1 MAVKETPDLIFR
13 QSLRGL
19 LESLAN
25 AVGDRVTGGVAEEE
39 GGAGGT
45 VIPYGQ
51 SGLEM
56 RHTDGGGGVEGSV
69 DGAEAED
76 LGFGAAG
83 GGAAQP
89 GAKVAQ
95 GRIAI
100 LPELARGMVAT
111 EEDLGCGGGPVEST
125 PQFAGDGRQV
135 AGVEVATFGKTVA
148 ALHPGPEAAVG
159 KAVVGFGAVEALGQ
173 LTLGDVSDEAD
184 TCCLGSCGPFADL
197 DSSGALSVP
206 EHPLH
211 FGPFPHPILSAV
223 ENDFFTSSRRSN
235 RPRVS

>member
-25 AVGDRVTGGVAEEE
+25 AFGDRVTGGVAEEE

-83 GGAAQP
+83 GGAA
-89 GAKVAQ
+89 
-95 GRIAI
+95 
-100 LPELARGMVAT
+100 
-111 EEDLGCGGGPVEST
+111 
-125 PQFAGDGRQV
+125 
-135 AGVEVATFGKTVA
+135 
-148 ALHPGPEAAVG
+148 
-159 KAVVGFGAVEALGQ
+159 
-173 LTLGDVSDEAD
+173 
-184 TCCLGSCGPFADL
+184 
-197 DSSGALSVP
+197 
-206 EHPLH
+206 
-211 FGPFPHPILSAV
+211 
-223 ENDFFTSSRRSN
+223 
-235 RPRVS
+235 